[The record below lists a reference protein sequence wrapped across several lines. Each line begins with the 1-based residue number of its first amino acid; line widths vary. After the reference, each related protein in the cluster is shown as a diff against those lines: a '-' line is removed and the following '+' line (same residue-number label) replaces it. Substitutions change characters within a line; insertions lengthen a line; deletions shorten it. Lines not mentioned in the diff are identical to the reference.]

1 MKIQLLN
8 TSKLQITFTKN
19 DLDENNISLHEF
31 LAGNKSSLDF
41 LKAIIEIANEDF
53 GFSSKNNDFLYEI
66 FCFDFSEFVI
76 IVSANNDNNLFSYIP
91 QKSSYYNTEN
101 ISRDTDNSKLPS
113 FKFIN
118 NKLSKCGNLIF
129 FFNSLEDFLEFSNY
143 IKCYINSFNI
153 TSFLYKY
160 QNIFLLEITTSNLSP
175 DKLDKL
181 LSALLEAKTNSYVSE
196 LTLIRFK
203 EFAELLISDN
213 ALNL

>member
-8 TSKLQITFTKN
+8 TSKLKITFTKI

-41 LKAIIEIANEDF
+41 LKAIIEIANEDL
-53 GFSSKNNDFLYEI
+53 GFSAKNNDFLYEI
-66 FCFDFSEFVI
+66 FCFDFSEFII
-76 IVSANNDNNLFSYIP
+76 IVSANNDSDLFSYIP
-91 QKSSYYNTEN
+91 QKSSYYNMEN
-101 ISRDTDNSKLPS
+101 ISRDTNISRLSS

-118 NKLSKCGNLIF
+118 NKLSNCENLIF
-129 FFNSLEDFLEFSNY
+129 FFNNFEDFLEFSNY
-143 IKCYINSFNI
+143 IKSYINSFNI

-175 DKLDKL
+175 YELNKL
-181 LSALLEAKTNSYVSE
+181 LSASLEAETNSCISE